1 MTINFIFTNVYIII
15 SDNVLDMTAKFD
27 HNVKTWTD
35 DVQMYIIFT
44 GIKTF
49 LKYDMLKENYSEKY
63 YSIKYRTVLLLVI

>member
-44 GIKTF
+44 GIMTF
-49 LKYDMLKENYSEKY
+49 LKYDMLKKNYSEQY